1 MKVIQ
6 NLKNFLQFKGNV
18 GRVGLFCLIFGI
30 ELFRVSVIEIYAHLS
45 LPSYRIISLLTDF
58 PLMLCVLYLYAA
70 TIAGRLHNLKLNP
83 KLAYFWV
90 LGVWCCKY
98 LFLPLAHSTGSM
110 QFVISGGVLFIL
122 LLLPLFAENKNK
134 FLFAES
140 MMIK

>member
-70 TIAGRLHNLKLNP
+70 AIAGRLHNLKLNP

-110 QFVISGGVLFIL
+110 QFVYSACALFMLI
-122 LLLPLFAENKNK
+122 LLPLFAENKNK
-134 FLFAES
+134 FLFAEYTAV
-140 MMIK
+140 K